1 MVEGHTTQP
10 APAPAHRTGGYG
22 MPLRLRA
29 WWVAAAVAG
38 VTSGGMLT
46 MVAVEVPPGTPL
58 AGRIVAQPLWKM
70 LMALL
75 LARAASLHE
84 VPRERR
90 WLVGALLFSA
100 LGDLWLALPG
110 LKISFMAGLGS
121 FLLAHLC
128 YLRVLVSLRGESS
141 PLRLIAVGAMLG
153 VAAGMLVWY
162 WPGLG
167 ELKGPV
173 IAYMTVLSAMVCAAL
188 LARLPG
194 PLTVWGA
201 LAFAASDAMIGISVF
216 VFPFTDHELAIWWS
230 YAAAQLLITAG
241 LLTRRAP
248 PQPRHAVPAQAPA
261 AA

>member
-1 MVEGHTTQP
+1 
-10 APAPAHRTGGYG
+10 
-22 MPLRLRA
+22 
-29 WWVAAAVAG
+29 
-38 VTSGGMLT
+38 
-46 MVAVEVPPGTPL
+46 
-58 AGRIVAQPLWKM
+58 
-70 LMALL
+70 
-75 LARAASLHE
+75 
-84 VPRERR
+84 
-90 WLVGALLFSA
+90 
-100 LGDLWLALPG
+100 
-110 LKISFMAGLGS
+110 
-121 FLLAHLC
+121 
-128 YLRVLVSLRGESS
+128 
-141 PLRLIAVGAMLG
+141 MLG

>member
-1 MVEGHTTQP
+1 MVEGHPTH
-10 APAPAHRTGGYG
+10 AVHAPAHRTGGYG
-22 MPLRLRA
+22 MPARVRA

-38 VTSGGMLT
+38 VTYGGMLT
-46 MVAVEVPPGTPL
+46 MVAVDVPPGTPL

-90 WLVGALLFSA
+90 WLIGAMVFSA
-100 LGDLWLALPG
+100 LGDLWLALPW
-110 LKISFMAGLGS
+110 LSFPFIAGLGC

-128 YLRVLVSLRGESS
+128 YLRVLVSLRGASS
-141 PLRLIAVGAMLG
+141 PIRMLGVGAMMG
-153 VAAGMLVWY
+153 VSIGMLIWY

-173 IAYMTVLSAMVCAAL
+173 IAYMIVLTSMVCAAFM
-188 LARLPG
+188 ARLPG
-194 PLTVWGA
+194 PLTAWGA

-230 YAAAQLLITAG
+230 YAAAQLLISAG
-241 LLTRRAP
+241 LLTRRVAP
-248 PQPRHAVPAQAPA
+248 PPRRIVPAT
-261 AA
+261 

>member
-10 APAPAHRTGGYG
+10 ARAGGYG
-22 MPLRLRA
+22 MPARVRA

-38 VTSGGMLT
+38 VTYGGMLT
-46 MVAVEVPPGTPL
+46 MVAVEVGPGTPL

-84 VPRERR
+84 MPRERR
-90 WLVGALLFSA
+90 WLIGALLFCA
-100 LGDLWLALPG
+100 LGDLLLALPG
-110 LKISFMAGLGS
+110 LRISFVAGLAS
-121 FLLAHLC
+121 FLFAHLC
-128 YLRVLVSLRGESS
+128 YLRVLVTLCGACS
-141 PLRLIAVGAMLG
+141 PLRLIGVGATLG
-153 VAAGMLVWY
+153 VAVGMLNWY

-167 ELKGPV
+167 VLSGPV
-173 IAYMTVLSAMVCAAL
+173 VAYVIVLSAMVCAAL

-194 PLTVWGA
+194 PLTAWGA
-201 LAFAASDAMIGISVF
+201 VAFAASDAMIGISVF
-216 VFPFTDHELAIWWS
+216 VFPFNDYELAIWWS

-248 PQPRHAVPAQAPA
+248 PPRRAMPA
-261 AA
+261 ASA

>member
-38 VTSGGMLT
+38 VTYGGMLT

-100 LGDLWLALPG
+100 L
-110 LKISFMAGLGS
+110 
-121 FLLAHLC
+121 
-128 YLRVLVSLRGESS
+128 
-141 PLRLIAVGAMLG
+141 
-153 VAAGMLVWY
+153 
-162 WPGLG
+162 
-167 ELKGPV
+167 
-173 IAYMTVLSAMVCAAL
+173 
-188 LARLPG
+188 
-194 PLTVWGA
+194 
-201 LAFAASDAMIGISVF
+201 
-216 VFPFTDHELAIWWS
+216 AICGW
-230 YAAAQLLITAG
+230 
-241 LLTRRAP
+241 RCRA
-248 PQPRHAVPAQAPA
+248 
-261 AA
+261 

>member
-10 APAPAHRTGGYG
+10 APAPEQRAGGYG
-22 MPLRLRA
+22 MPARVRA

-38 VTSGGMLT
+38 VTYGGMLT
-46 MVAVEVPPGTPL
+46 MVAVDVGPGTPL

-75 LARAASLHE
+75 LARAASRHE
-84 VPRERR
+84 MRRECR

-100 LGDLWLALPG
+100 LGDLLLALPG
-110 LKISFMAGLGS
+110 LRISFVAGLAS
-121 FLLAHLC
+121 FLFSHLC
-128 YLRVLVSLRGESS
+128 YLRVLVSLRGACS
-141 PLRLIAVGAMLG
+141 PLRLIGVGAVLG
-153 VAAGMLVWY
+153 VAIGMLKWY

-167 ELKGPV
+167 DLRGPV
-173 IAYMTVLSAMVCAAL
+173 IAYVIVLSAMVCAAL

-194 PLTVWGA
+194 PLTAWGA
-201 LAFAASDAMIGISVF
+201 TAFAASDAMVGISVF
-216 VFPFTDHELAIWWS
+216 VFPFNDHELAIWWS

-248 PQPRHAVPAQAPA
+248 PPRRTMPA
-261 AA
+261 ASA